1 MSEPTKEQEKLS
13 EATEAIGPQP
23 FINIPGRI
31 FAILKIASMI
41 RIILVV
47 AIVFGGRL

>member
-1 MSEPTKEQEKLS
+1 MSKPTKGQGELS

-23 FINIPGRI
+23 FINVPGGI

-47 AIVFGGRL
+47 AIVFDGTL